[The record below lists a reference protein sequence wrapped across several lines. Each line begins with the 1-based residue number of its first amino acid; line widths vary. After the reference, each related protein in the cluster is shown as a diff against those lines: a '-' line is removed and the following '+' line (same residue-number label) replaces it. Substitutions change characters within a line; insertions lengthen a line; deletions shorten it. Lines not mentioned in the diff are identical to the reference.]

1 MVLLRR
7 LALAAAL
14 LQPADAAERV
24 KFDFNWRFFL
34 GEPDGPG
41 DGSCNATAFHSTGNA
56 ICGKLKAVPAAKGVE
71 ACVAACCSMGPT
83 CEVWQLSDD
92 PEEPHGADCW
102 IGTCD
107 PARPLHNMTRG
118 GWQGGARAAPA
129 PAPGPVPPATTG
141 PASVGYDDSAW
152 SA

>member
-24 KFDFNWRFFL
+24 KFDFNWCFFL

-56 ICGKLKAVPAAKGVE
+56 ICRQRRPAAHRQRSPRGN
-71 ACVAACCSMGPT
+71 VATRSLHCPVLAQESG
-83 CEVWQLSDD
+83 Q
-92 PEEPHGADCW
+92 EPG
-102 IGTCD
+102 
-107 PARPLHNMTRG
+107 
-118 GWQGGARAAPA
+118 
-129 PAPGPVPPATTG
+129 
-141 PASVGYDDSAW
+141 
-152 SA
+152 